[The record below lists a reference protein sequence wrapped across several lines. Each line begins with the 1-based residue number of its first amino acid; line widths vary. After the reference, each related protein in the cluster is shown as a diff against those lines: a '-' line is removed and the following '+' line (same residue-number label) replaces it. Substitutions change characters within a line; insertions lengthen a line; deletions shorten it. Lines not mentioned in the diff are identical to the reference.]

1 VTSADIPI
9 TFAGGPLNRCGEL
22 REDRDAIAA
31 AFADPA
37 TRFVPVW
44 RYRCLADGVHAALA
58 SRDEL
63 GDAAPSVEETIFLGQ
78 QDGRFL
84 FAARLPDEPE
94 PALQVSGVF
103 IELREAM
110 SRLAADDASLVA
122 YARAMFLWQDRHR
135 HCGCCGQLNRPQL
148 AGFVMACTDTT
159 GCGHRSFPR
168 LDPAIIVLVHDG
180 DRCLLGRQPSW
191 PDDRFSTIAGFVEPG
206 ESLEDAV
213 LREVHEETN
222 IRVRDCR
229 YLASQP
235 WPFPAA
241 LMIGFHA
248 SAEPGEIRLNDGELA
263 EARWLTREQIVARD
277 VVLPPDTSVAFR
289 LIEAWFDRPGEPG
302 LAALGLAGP
311 ALRVRR
317 PGDAGQR

>member
-1 VTSADIPI
+1 MPI
-9 TFAGGPLNRCGEL
+9 TFAGGPLDRCGEL
-22 REDRDAIAA
+22 RADLDAIAA
-31 AFADPA
+31 AFANA
-37 TRFVPVW
+37 TTRFVPVW
-44 RYRCLADGVHAALA
+44 RYRCLVDGVHAALA
-58 SRDEL
+58 GLHEL
-63 GDAAPSVEETIFLGQ
+63 GDTTPSVDETTFLGQ

-84 FAARLPDEPE
+84 FAVRLPDEPGPGLPVRGE
-94 PALQVSGVF
+94 FV
-103 IELREAM
+103 ELREAM
-110 SRLAADDASLVA
+110 SRLAADDAALVA
-122 YARAMFLWQDRHR
+122 YARAMVLWQDRHR
-135 HCGCCGQLNRPQL
+135 YCGCCGQPNQSEL
-148 AGFVMACTDTT
+148 AGFVMACSDTT

-191 PDDRFSTIAGFVEPG
+191 PENRFSTIAGFVEPG

-222 IRVRDCR
+222 IPVRDCR

-277 VVLPPDTSVAFR
+277 VILPPDTSVAFR

-311 ALRVRR
+311 ALRVGR
-317 PGDAGQR
+317 PGDAGNR

>member
-1 VTSADIPI
+1 MQI
-9 TFAGGPLNRCGEL
+9 TFAGGPLDRCGEL
-22 REDRDAIAA
+22 RVDSEAIAS

-44 RYRCLADGVHAALA
+44 RYRCLVEGAHAALVT
-58 SRDEL
+58 RVEL
-63 GDAAPSVEETIFLGQ
+63 GRAALDQAVFLGQ

-84 FAARLPDEPE
+84 FAVRLDDEPDPE
-94 PALQVSGVF
+94 LPVSGEFV
-103 IELREAM
+103 ELREAM

-122 YARAMFLWQDRHR
+122 YARAMILWQDRHR
-135 HCGCCGQLNRPQL
+135 HCGCCGQANRPEL
-148 AGFVMACTDTT
+148 AGFVMACTHS

-180 DRCLLGRQPSW
+180 DRCLLGRQPTW
-191 PDDRFSTIAGFVEPG
+191 PEDRFSTIAGFVEPG

-213 LREVHEETN
+213 RREVREETN
-222 IRVRDCR
+222 ITVRGCR

-248 SAEPGEIRLNDGELA
+248 RAEPGEIRLNDGELA
-263 EARWLTREQIVARD
+263 EARWLTREQIAARE
-277 VVLPPDTSVAFR
+277 VILPPDTSVAFR

-317 PGDAGQR
+317 PGDAQN